1 MQSLGTLSTCSVRE
15 APSSNTNTD
24 SVIMMLQSNCTFIMF
39 RIGSVLYA
47 CDGGIK
53 EGFSEAMKWQ
63 SDIARGLCDQQQ
75 ECHLQGCGHVWGK
88 NISSCAG
95 TFSILRITTESINQQ
110 YQHATFLFLGLDE
123 STYSYHIIYSCHDGM
138 IKTTIDDTTEC
149 GNVTV

>member
-1 MQSLGTLSTCSVRE
+1 MQSLGTLSTCTVRE
-15 APSSNTNTD
+15 DPSSNTNTD
-24 SVIMMLQSNCTFIMF
+24 SVIMMLQSNCSFIMF

-75 ECHLQGCGHVWGK
+75 ECQLQGCGHMWGK

-95 TFSILRITTESINQQ
+95 TFSILRITTKSIHILCYDDFSGFVVLFFFSINQQ
-110 YQHATFLFLGLDE
+110 YQHATFLFL
-123 STYSYHIIYSCHDGM
+123 SF
-138 IKTTIDDTTEC
+138 
-149 GNVTV
+149 